1 MPEDITL
8 EQYTMR
14 YIKHCEDKM
23 IDFDE
28 IVFYNIIKLR
38 FGVDA
43 IISAKTLVQKCLNNT
58 DQKIFAVNSAYFLKK
73 KCIFL
78 KITLDIW
85 LQNAYIKYM
94 EERKGSLLKRR

>member
-1 MPEDITL
+1 MPEDATL

-14 YIKHCEDKM
+14 FIKHCDEKM

-43 IISAKTLVQKCLNNT
+43 VISAKILVQKCLNNT
-58 DQKIFAVNSAYFLKK
+58 DQENKA
-73 KCIFL
+73 
-78 KITLDIW
+78 
-85 LQNAYIKYM
+85 
-94 EERKGSLLKRR
+94 

>member
-14 YIKHCEDKM
+14 YIKHCDEKM

-28 IVFYNIIKLR
+28 SVFYNIIKLR

-58 DQKIFAVNSAYFLKK
+58 D
-73 KCIFL
+73 
-78 KITLDIW
+78 
-85 LQNAYIKYM
+85 
-94 EERKGSLLKRR
+94 